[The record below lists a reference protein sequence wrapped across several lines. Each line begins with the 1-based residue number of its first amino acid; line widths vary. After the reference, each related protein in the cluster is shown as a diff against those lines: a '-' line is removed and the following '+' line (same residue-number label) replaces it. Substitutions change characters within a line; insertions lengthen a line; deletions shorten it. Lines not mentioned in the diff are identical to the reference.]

1 MQRKL
6 SKSNPLFLIDEKLK
20 LPKNNKHQ
28 RSQKSLAEI
37 SMPLSDIDENSKS
50 NSKSI
55 PKQLT
60 YSKHLSLSTDKSNS
74 QNIFWDESV
83 IQDVKL
89 LCISTSS
96 SGKRS
101 VQEIRISTNE
111 LDTEMDN
118 IQETDIYDLLF

>member
-6 SKSNPLFLIDEKLK
+6 SKNNPLFEIDDQLK

-28 RSQKSLAEI
+28 RSQKSFTDI

-60 YSKHLSLSTDKSNS
+60 YSKHLSLSTDQSNS

-83 IQDVKL
+83 LQDVKL
-89 LCISTSS
+89 LFISTSS

-111 LDTEMDN
+111 LDTEMDS